1 MKRALGLIDSKMAQ
15 AKNWLR
21 DPNAQPGRT
30 RPRRIFWWS
39 ICIVAL
45 LMRLLPLL
53 VLAGDAGE
61 QAVRQILDEAGKVGE
76 LCTGKERRDILGTA
90 KTLGQMTDQVSE
102 MRARYTVSVMSRMGR
117 LSASHL
123 RQSMPLLLVR
133 LLGYCAFPC
142 FNLNRVLEHLNFPSF
157 KGRRCK
163 RGS

>member
-1 MKRALGLIDSKMAQ
+1 MSHPLMIQSYLV
-15 AKNWLR
+15 
-21 DPNAQPGRT
+21 T
-30 RPRRIFWWS
+30 
-39 ICIVAL
+39 L
-45 LMRLLPLL
+45 LMRLLPLF

-102 MRARYTVSVMSRMGR
+102 MRARYTVSVMPHMGI
-117 LSASHL
+117 LFTSHL

-142 FNLNRVLEHLNFPSF
+142 FNLNHILERFNFPSF
-157 KGRRCK
+157 KGGRCK
-163 RGS
+163 RGSLLEGFPVCNVEVIFVRYEI